1 MVSSMDAMTKYSM
14 EADKYRAAYIPP
26 SSLAMSMYTDPKYL
40 DSSPKSYLERGWNLD
55 SAKMYLE
62 QSKFY
67 IDQKSSAL
75 SDFNRSYELNKLDE
89 DSTSPSGAT
98 TRSPTA
104 ESPDL
109 NKQQIERADQGDSS
123 SATSTPS
130 AWSPGSSLS
139 SYYSATTAQSGGI
152 LPPQIGQ
159 YPSYQSAPPSI
170 PGEFRRPLVIL

>member
-26 SSLAMSMYTDPKYL
+26 SSLAMSMYSDPKYL
-40 DSSPKSYLERGWNLD
+40 DSSPKSYLERSWNLD

-67 IDQKSSAL
+67 MDQKSSAAL
-75 SDFNRSYELNKLDE
+75 NDLNRSYEANKLDE
-89 DSTSPSGAT
+89 DSSPSAAT

-109 NKQQIERADQGDSS
+109 NRQQIERADQDSS

-152 LPPQIGQ
+152 LPPQMGQ
-159 YPSYQSAPPSI
+159 YPSYQTAPSSI
-170 PGEFRRPLVIL
+170 PGEFRRPVVIL

>member
-67 IDQKSSAL
+67 MDQKSSASAL
-75 SDFNRSYELNKLDE
+75 SDFNRSSSYEANKLDE
-89 DSTSPSGAT
+89 DSSPSAAT

-104 ESPDL
+104 ESPDI
-109 NKQQIERADQGDSS
+109 NKQQIERADQDSS

-139 SYYSATTAQSGGI
+139 SYYSATSAQTGGI

-159 YPSYQSAPPSI
+159 YPSYQGA